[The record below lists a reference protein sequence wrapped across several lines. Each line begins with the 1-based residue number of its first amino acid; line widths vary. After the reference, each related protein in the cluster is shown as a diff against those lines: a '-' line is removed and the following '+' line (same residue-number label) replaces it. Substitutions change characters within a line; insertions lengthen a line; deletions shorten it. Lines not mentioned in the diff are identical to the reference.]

1 MVVLAFAGIQLIP
14 DGTLF
19 VHIFM
24 ILLMIWFLNRTFF
37 RPIYKVLETRDK
49 NSGGRS
55 TEAREILAQVQQK
68 ESSFDL
74 AMRETRAEGYSLIE
88 KNRSKAVAKRQKNV
102 EAVKQEVET
111 MLATEK
117 TAIAEQTAEAQNTI
131 TAEARKM
138 AETISA
144 NILKA

>member
-19 VHIFM
+19 VHIGL
-24 ILLMIWFLNRTFF
+24 ILLMIWFLNRMFF
-37 RPIYKVLETRDK
+37 RPIYKVLETREK

-55 TEAREILAQVQQK
+55 SEAREIMVQVQQK
-68 ESSFDL
+68 ETAFDS
-74 AMRETRAEGYSLIE
+74 AMREARAEGYSLIE
-88 KNRSKAVAKRQKNV
+88 KNRSKAVAKRHKNV
-102 EAVKQEVET
+102 EAVKQEVEA

-117 TAIAEQTAEAQNTI
+117 ASIAEQTAEAQNTI